1 MWHWLLVDMVR
12 AKVFLSEMV
21 GGDGMNLCGEHR
33 HLRVVQHDP
42 LSRTW
47 RAKQVDKDDMLLERK
62 QKWFEIPIFT
72 LTQNSVVDPRR
83 FNMNSD
89 PTFFSNA
96 AMNQTCTGNKFSWEY
111 FIHTKI

>member
-47 RAKQVDKDDMLLERK
+47 RAKQVDEDDMLLERK
-62 QKWFEIPIFT
+62 QK
-72 LTQNSVVDPRR
+72 
-83 FNMNSD
+83 
-89 PTFFSNA
+89 
-96 AMNQTCTGNKFSWEY
+96 
-111 FIHTKI
+111 

>member
-47 RAKQVDKDDMLLERK
+47 RAKQVDEPAETELVHVIDGRQVVAGEVQLHCKFCQILETTRG
-62 QKWFEIPIFT
+62 
-72 LTQNSVVDPRR
+72 R
-83 FNMNSD
+83 F
-89 PTFFSNA
+89 
-96 AMNQTCTGNKFSWEY
+96 
-111 FIHTKI
+111 